1 MSRQHFDDYFL
12 YQLAMASH
20 NMSTEFYDELKTVGL
35 KPIAWRI
42 LYCLWSSP
50 NMRLTDLAH
59 NVLLKQPRVTNQV
72 VQLEADGLLKK
83 TLTKNDRR
91 NLSLVVTK
99 KGRKLLEP
107 LIEKSM
113 QHEDQILSVLSDD
126 DRKRFRE
133 TLTILIKSQQER
145 LN

>member
-1 MSRQHFDDYFL
+1 
-12 YQLAMASH
+12 
-20 NMSTEFYDELKTVGL
+20 
-35 KPIAWRI
+35 
-42 LYCLWSSP
+42 
-50 NMRLTDLAH
+50 MRLTDLAH

-91 NLSLVVTK
+91 NLSLVVTQ

-113 QHEDQILSVLSDD
+113 QHEDQILSVLSED